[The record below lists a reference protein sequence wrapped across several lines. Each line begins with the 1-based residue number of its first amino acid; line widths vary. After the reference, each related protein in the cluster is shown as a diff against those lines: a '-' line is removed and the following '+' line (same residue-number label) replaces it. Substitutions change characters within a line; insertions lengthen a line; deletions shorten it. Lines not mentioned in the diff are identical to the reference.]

1 MARGEPGVG
10 HALAHGGGDG
20 EQASTHSKQTDELRS
35 LEYAVVDVET
45 TGGAAARG
53 DRITEIGIVVVDG
66 AGEVRDTYSS
76 LINPGRPIPPF
87 ISKLTGITDE
97 LVRDAPPF
105 AAVAAEVAERVSGR
119 VFVAHNVA
127 FDWGFVDHELV
138 AARGVGLTGRRL
150 CTVRLARRVVPELT
164 RRSLGYLS
172 DFFGVENPARHRA
185 LGDAHTTALIFA
197 QLLARLEERE
207 IRSWQGL
214 EGLLGRGSKRASKHT
229 REGSV
234 KRG

>member
-1 MARGEPGVG
+1 MAQALVGGAGGEELASV
-10 HALAHGGGDG
+10 HAELA
-20 EQASTHSKQTDELRS
+20 DELRS

-45 TGGAAARG
+45 TGGAVARG

-76 LINPGRPIPPF
+76 LVNPGRPIPSF
-87 ISKLTGITDE
+87 ISRLTGITDE

-105 AAVAAEVAERVSGR
+105 AEVAAEVVERVSGR
-119 VFVAHNVA
+119 VFVAHNVG

-138 AARGVGLTGRRL
+138 SARGEGLAGRRL
-150 CTVRLARRVVPELT
+150 CTVRLARRVMPELS

-172 DFFGVENPARHRA
+172 EFFGVENPARHRA
-185 LGDAHTTALIFA
+185 LGDAQTTALIFA
-197 QLLARLEERE
+197 RLLERLEERE

-214 EGLLGRGSKRASKHT
+214 EELLGRGRRTRTKRKG
-229 REGSV
+229 EGSV
-234 KRG
+234 KGA